1 MNPQHNK
8 LEFSVPLTQKIHGV
22 AQKFQNQQAN
32 AKKSQQVYLNTL
44 AVYATNYYLECL
56 GIETDLEAS
65 DSWNPVMQVLA
76 DVGDLVVKGQ
86 GKLECRYLLPEEDF
100 FYVPPEVWQDRIG
113 YVVIQLNQELT
124 EATLLGYRPQV
135 TTEKVSIQ
143 DLESLDNLLEIL
155 TVDEVEDAAIIN
167 QPIIKLSKWLEKKF
181 EHGWQAVEEILQR
194 PSNDLLFSFRGK
206 HKLRKQPLNIVEG
219 AKVLN
224 LEKKGE
230 EVALIM
236 GLTPTE
242 NLEIDVS
249 VQVYP
254 AGKQTYL
261 PRDLQ
266 LMVLDEGG
274 DAVMQAQARSTKNIQ
289 LEFSGEPGEKFS
301 VKVALGNVSV
311 TEPFLI

>member
-1 MNPQHNK
+1 MNPQQNN
-8 LEFSVPLTQKIHGV
+8 LEFSVPITQRIHGV

-32 AKKSQQVYLNTL
+32 AKKAKQVYLNTL

-56 GIETDLEAS
+56 GIETDLAAS

-76 DVGDLVVKGQ
+76 DVADLVVKGQ
-86 GKLECRYLLPEEDF
+86 GKLECCYLLPGED
-100 FYVPPEVWQDRIG
+100 YCHVPPEVWQDRIA
-113 YVVIQLNQELT
+113 YVVVKLNQELT
-124 EATLLGYRPQV
+124 EATLLGYIPQV
-135 TTEKVSIQ
+135 ITEKVSIQ
-143 DLESLDNLLEIL
+143 NLESLDNLIEML
-155 TVDEVEDAAIIN
+155 TIEESENAAIIN
-167 QPIIKLSKWLEKKF
+167 QPIIKLSEWLEKKF

-206 HKLRKQPLNIVEG
+206 HKLRKQPLNMVEG
-219 AKVLN
+219 AKVLD
-224 LEKKGE
+224 LEKQGE
-230 EVALIM
+230 NVALIM

-261 PRDLQ
+261 PKDLR
-266 LMVLDEGG
+266 LIVLDEGG

-301 VKVALGNVSV
+301 VEVALGKVSI